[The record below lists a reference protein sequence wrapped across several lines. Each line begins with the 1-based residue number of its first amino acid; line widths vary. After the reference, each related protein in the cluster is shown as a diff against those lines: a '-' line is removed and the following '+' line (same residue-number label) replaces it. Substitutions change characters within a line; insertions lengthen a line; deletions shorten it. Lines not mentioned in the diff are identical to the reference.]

1 MAHAALTEV
10 CTHPAP
16 DLTTAL
22 EQVPQAATLTALVVA
37 VWQVARLLACRLLEH
52 ELTRR
57 AAQPATP
64 GPCPQCGQRRQS
76 KGQRPRQITTLL
88 GTLHWRRRVYRCP
101 QGCASGQVVPLDR
114 ALGLQPQQRTSTEV
128 QHLACLLAVFVPF
141 DLVSGLLQR
150 CSGVTVSPGAIWQWV
165 QRHGQQARQHL
176 EAEITALEEGTPP
189 ASEVP
194 DDATRQRPLLIGAD
208 GVMAPFRPQE
218 GTPKGKTRW
227 REVKVGILARL
238 GQRRTRRGES
248 VTRLEQ
254 RRVVA
259 VLGDTTALHA
269 RLWLEARRQ
278 AITSSPTVVW
288 ISDGARG
295 LWNIFAARFAPYA
308 IGVLDFYHVMQNIW
322 QVLLTCADKTDACQ
336 AEARRLG
343 AWMWCALR
351 RGEQDEV
358 LAEIQ
363 RGSMMAG
370 FSPAQQAELSR
381 LSAYLER
388 HREHIDYQ
396 RYKEFGLPTGSGMV
410 EAMDRRLIQQR
421 FKGVGMRW
429 SEDGFTHLLHLRL
442 CWVNGRFD
450 ALFLGVPPN

>member
-1 MAHAALTEV
+1 MAPESLTDLL
-10 CTHPAP
+10 ANP
-16 DLTTAL
+16 DPELTTAL
-22 EQVPQAATLTALVVA
+22 EQIPQATSLAALVIA
-37 VWQVARLLACRLLEH
+37 AWHVARLLTCRLVEH

-57 AAQPATP
+57 ATQPADP
-64 GPCPQCGQRRQS
+64 GTCAHCGRRLQS
-76 KGQRPRQITTLL
+76 TGRRPRQITTLL

-101 QGCASGQVVPLDR
+101 HGCANGQVVPLDR

-141 DLVSGLLQR
+141 DLVSSLLHR
-150 CSGVTVSPGAIWQWV
+150 CCGVTVSSSAIWQWV
-165 QRHGQQARQHL
+165 QQYGQQAMQQL
-176 EAEITALEEGTPP
+176 AAELTALAQGTAPP
-189 ASEVP
+189 SEVS
-194 DDATRQRPLLIGAD
+194 DEATRQRPLLIGAD
-208 GVMAPFRPQE
+208 GVMAPFRPQD
-218 GTPKGKTRW
+218 GTPKGATRW

-238 GQRRTRRGES
+238 GQRRTRRGET

-259 VLGDTTALHA
+259 VLGDTTALQA
-269 RLWLEARRQ
+269 RLWLEAQRQ
-278 AITSSPTVVW
+278 AITRSPTVVW

-322 QVLLTCADKTDACQ
+322 QMLAICAAKTEACQ
-336 AEARRLG
+336 AEARRLFR
-343 AWMWCALR
+343 WMWYALR
-351 RGEQDEV
+351 RGEQDDV

-363 RGSMMAG
+363 RGSTMED
-370 FSPAQQAELSR
+370 FSPTQRAELAR
-381 LSAYLER
+381 VAAYLER

-396 RYKEFGLPTGSGMV
+396 RYKELGLPTGSGMV
-410 EAMDRRLIQQR
+410 ESTCKWLIQQR

-429 SEDGFTHLLHLRL
+429 SEDGFNHLLHLRL

-450 ALFLGVPPN
+450 ALFPGVPPN

>member
-1 MAHAALTEV
+1 
-10 CTHPAP
+10 
-16 DLTTAL
+16 
-22 EQVPQAATLTALVVA
+22 
-37 VWQVARLLACRLLEH
+37 
-52 ELTRR
+52 
-57 AAQPATP
+57 
-64 GPCPQCGQRRQS
+64 
-76 KGQRPRQITTLL
+76 
-88 GTLHWRRRVYRCP
+88 
-101 QGCASGQVVPLDR
+101 
-114 ALGLQPQQRTSTEV
+114 
-128 QHLACLLAVFVPF
+128 
-141 DLVSGLLQR
+141 
-150 CSGVTVSPGAIWQWV
+150 
-165 QRHGQQARQHL
+165 
-176 EAEITALEEGTPP
+176 
-189 ASEVP
+189 VP
-194 DDATRQRPLLIGAD
+194 DEATRQCPLLIGAD

-238 GQRRTRRGES
+238 GRRRTRRGES

-254 RRVVA
+254 RRVVG
-259 VLGDTTALHA
+259 VLGDTAALQA

-295 LWNIFAARFAPYA
+295 LWNIFAACFAPYA

-336 AEARRLG
+336 AEARRWF
-343 AWMWCALR
+343 AWMWFALR

-358 LAEIQ
+358 LAKIQ
-363 RGSMMAG
+363 RGSTLAG
-370 FSPAQQAELSR
+370 LSPTQRAELSR

-396 RYKEFGLPTGSGMV
+396 RYKELGLPTGSGMV
-410 EAMDRRLIQQR
+410 ESTCKWLIQQR

-450 ALFLGVPPN
+450 ALFPGVPPTDSCAR

>member
-1 MAHAALTEV
+1 
-10 CTHPAP
+10 
-16 DLTTAL
+16 
-22 EQVPQAATLTALVVA
+22 
-37 VWQVARLLACRLLEH
+37 
-52 ELTRR
+52 
-57 AAQPATP
+57 
-64 GPCPQCGQRRQS
+64 
-76 KGQRPRQITTLL
+76 
-88 GTLHWRRRVYRCP
+88 
-101 QGCASGQVVPLDR
+101 
-114 ALGLQPQQRTSTEV
+114 
-128 QHLACLLAVFVPF
+128 
-141 DLVSGLLQR
+141 
-150 CSGVTVSPGAIWQWV
+150 
-165 QRHGQQARQHL
+165 
-176 EAEITALEEGTPP
+176 
-189 ASEVP
+189 
-194 DDATRQRPLLIGAD
+194 
-208 GVMAPFRPQE
+208 MAPFRPQE

-238 GQRRTRRGES
+238 GRRRTRRGES

-254 RRVVA
+254 RRVVG
-259 VLGDTTALHA
+259 VLGDTAALQA

-343 AWMWCALR
+343 AWMWFALR
-351 RGEQDEV
+351 RGEQDAV
-358 LAEIQ
+358 LAKIQ
-363 RGSMMAG
+363 RGSTLAG
-370 FSPAQQAELSR
+370 LSPTQRAELTR

-396 RYKEFGLPTGSGMV
+396 RYKELGLPTGSGMV
-410 EAMDRRLIQQR
+410 ESTCKWLIQQR

-450 ALFLGVPPN
+450 ALFPGVPPN

>member
-1 MAHAALTEV
+1 MAYAALNEI
-10 CTHPAP
+10 CTHSDP

-22 EQVPQAATLTALVVA
+22 ERLSQAATLTALVVA
-37 VWQVARLLACRLLEH
+37 AWQVARLLACHLLEH
-52 ELTRR
+52 ELARR
-57 AAQPATP
+57 ATQPAAP
-64 GPCPQCGQRRQS
+64 GTCPQCGRRRES
-76 KGQRPRQITTLL
+76 KGRCPRQITTLL
-88 GTLHWRRRVYRCP
+88 GTLHWQRRVYRCP

-114 ALGLQPQQRTSTEV
+114 ALGLQPQQRTSIEV

-141 DLVSGLLQR
+141 DLVGSLLQR
-150 CSGVTVSPGAIWQWV
+150 CCGVTVSPGAIWQWV
-165 QRHGQQARQHL
+165 QTHGQQAMQQL
-176 EAEITALEEGTPP
+176 EDELTALEQGTAPS
-189 ASEVP
+189 SEVP
-194 DDATRQRPLLIGAD
+194 DEATRQRPLLIGAD

-218 GTPKGKTRW
+218 GTPKGATRW

-238 GQRRTRRGES
+238 GQRRTRRGEP

-259 VLGDTTALHA
+259 VLGDTTALQA
-269 RLWLEARRQ
+269 RLWLEAQRQ

-295 LWNIFAARFAPYA
+295 LWNIFAARFASYA

-322 QVLLTCADKTDACQ
+322 QVLQTCARKTDACQ
-336 AEARRLG
+336 AEARRWF
-343 AWMWCALR
+343 AWMWFALR
-351 RGEQDEV
+351 RGKQDEV

-363 RGSMMAG
+363 RGSTMAG

-381 LSAYLER
+381 LAAYLER

-396 RYKEFGLPTGSGMV
+396 RYKELGLPTGSGMV
-410 EAMDRRLIQQR
+410 ESTCKWLIQQR

-429 SEDGFTHLLHLRL
+429 SEDGFNHLLHLRL

-450 ALFLGVPPN
+450 ALFPGVPPN